1 MDTSRYDIA
10 ISGAGPVGCTLA
22 LLLATKTNAPQRIA
36 LIGKQFGARALPP
49 AASVS
54 ADPRTLALNH
64 GSRVLLESLGA
75 WPRQSAAIETVHVSQ
90 QGRLGRTL
98 IKHSELGVPCLGSV
112 VSYDALLGELQA
124 AVSASGIDVIHAT
137 PAVTPAA
144 GHLHIDLDG
153 RQVSTA
159 VMVQS
164 DGSKPSG
171 IQRTYHQHAILA
183 TVAASLPRHAWAFE
197 RFTDQGPLAAL
208 PHPAGPGVY
217 GIVWCSSP
225 QNTQRLQRLDDRRF
239 EAELSAAFGDRLGRL
254 SCMGARHEFELSM
267 HLGPS
272 LVNARTVAIGNAA
285 QTLHPVAG
293 QGLNLGLRDA
303 AQLAHVLSPW
313 LCRPSADPGPSLAAF
328 VRNRRPDRWLTV
340 GITDLLPRLFA
351 TRNPFIQHACGLGL
365 LGLDLAAPARDLIA
379 RQLLQG
385 LRS

>member
-22 LLLATKTNAPQRIA
+22 LMLAAKTSEPQRIA
-36 LIGKQFGARALPP
+36 LIGKQFS
-49 AASVS
+49 AASLQPAPS
-54 ADPRTLALNH
+54 LAADPRTLALNH

-75 WPRQSAAIETVHVSQ
+75 WPQQSAAIETVHVSQ

-112 VSYDALLGELQA
+112 VSYDALLAQLQA
-124 AVSASGIDVIHAT
+124 AVSASGVDIIHAT
-137 PAVTPAA
+137 PAAMPAA
-144 GHLHIDLDG
+144 GRVLIDLG
-153 RQVSTA
+153 SHQVATT
-159 VMVQS
+159 VLVQS
-164 DGSKPSG
+164 DGSRPSG
-171 IQRTYHQHAILA
+171 IERGYHQHAVLA

-208 PHPAGPGVY
+208 PHPAGPGIY

-225 QNTQRLQRLDDRRF
+225 QNANRLHNLDDRHF
-239 EAELSAAFGDRLGRL
+239 ETELSAAFGDRLGRL
-254 SCMGARHEFELSM
+254 SSMGARHKFELSM

-313 LCRPSADPGPSLAAF
+313 LCCPAADPGPPLAAF
-328 VRNRRPDRWLTV
+328 VRNRRPDRWLTA
-340 GITDLLPRLFA
+340 GITDLLPRVFA
-351 TRNPFIQHACGLGL
+351 TRNPLIQHACGLGL
-365 LGLDLAAPARDLIA
+365 LGLDLAAPARSLIA